1 MTALE
6 IAAEK
11 LDGIR
16 IAVQNGRMKKGADLF
31 DLPSLDRS
39 DVIMAYIAENP
50 ESFDDCAED
59 IESALLSDI
68 AGYMA
73 KREFE
78 QAARIM
84 ALAMA
89 NTPAGGDILAAM
101 QEKAERFIH
110 DREVENRYEENRLQG
125 AAVYYIRP

>member
-6 IAAEK
+6 TAVDK
-11 LDGIR
+11 LENVR
-16 IAVQNGRMKKGADLF
+16 IAVQNGNLPKHAGLF
-31 DLPSLDRS
+31 DLPSLDRA

-50 ESFDDCAED
+50 EAFDDCLED

-68 AGYMA
+68 AGCMA

-89 NTPAGGDILAAM
+89 NTPAGGDILQAM
-101 QEKAERFIH
+101 QERAEQFIR
-110 DREVENRYEENRLQG
+110 DREASNRLEENRLEG
-125 AAVYYIRP
+125 AVVYYMK

>member
-6 IAAEK
+6 TAVDK
-11 LDGIR
+11 LENVR
-16 IAVQNGRMKKGADLF
+16 IAIQNGKMPKHAGLF

-50 ESFDDCAED
+50 EAFDDCAED

-89 NTPAGGDILAAM
+89 NTPAGGDILQSM
-101 QEKAERFIH
+101 QERAEAFIH
-110 DREVENRYEENRLQG
+110 DREVENRYEETRLEG
-125 AAVYYIRP
+125 AVVYYMK